1 LKYPFLFKYFNL
13 VVNSLDRSRPGPSS
27 LLARLEIT
35 NAHDHMS
42 PLVKLIKGTVARDFR
57 VLTDLLGPLAQ
68 GDHPTTELMAGR
80 DHGFHVSRNIGS
92 VP

>member
-1 LKYPFLFKYFNL
+1 
-13 VVNSLDRSRPGPSS
+13 
-27 LLARLEIT
+27 
-35 NAHDHMS
+35 MS